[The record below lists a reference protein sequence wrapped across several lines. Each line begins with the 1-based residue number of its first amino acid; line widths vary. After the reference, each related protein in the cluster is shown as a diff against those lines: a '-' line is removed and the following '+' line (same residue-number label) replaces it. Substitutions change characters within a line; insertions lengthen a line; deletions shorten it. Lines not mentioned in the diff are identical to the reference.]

1 MMSLGSFNTARVT
14 RSRKLRT
21 GIRVVGLLVL
31 GCSAASATALLYP
44 GRGASTGTVRP
55 EPRLEKVSLWAA
67 LAPAKEESKPAIT
80 QSIVQADGA
89 AVASPAKAKPAVRQI
104 PLTGGVDPT
113 PPTPLKVIQAA
124 VQPSPAAV
132 QAPPAPAAIV
142 QTPAVLAS
150 NGKAPTT
157 CLAPGLKSVLQDV
170 QARFGTV
177 TLVSTTELHTDN
189 HTKGSVRHKL
199 HSDCMAVDF
208 KVAGDLGAVTA
219 YLRTRSEVAGINTYK
234 NNGVIHIDAAQT
246 RTIAQR

>member
-44 GRGASTGTVRP
+44 GREASPETARP
-55 EPRLEKVSLWAA
+55 APRLEKVSLWAA
-67 LAPAKEESKPAIT
+67 LAPAKEESRPAIT
-80 QSIVQADGA
+80 QSVVQADSA
-89 AVASPAKAKPAVRQI
+89 AVASPAQAKSVRQI

-113 PPTPLKVIQAA
+113 PPTPPKVIQAA

-142 QTPAVLAS
+142 QTSAVLAS
-150 NGKAPTT
+150 NGKAPIT

-177 TLVSTTELHTDN
+177 TLVSTTHLHTDN

-246 RTIAQR
+246 RTVAQR

>member
-1 MMSLGSFNTARVT
+1 MMSLGSFGSAGLN
-14 RSRKLRT
+14 RSRKL
-21 GIRVVGLLVL
+21 GSGLRVLGLLVL

-44 GRGASTGTVRP
+44 GGGKTEVTRP
-55 EPRLEKVSLWAA
+55 APRLEKVSLWAA
-67 LAPAKEESKPAIT
+67 LAPAQEESRPVAT
-80 QSIVQADGA
+80 QPVAPPHGA
-89 AVASPAKAKPAVRQI
+89 APSPVKAPSAVRQI

-113 PPTPLKVIQAA
+113 PPTPPKVIQAA
-124 VQPSPAAV
+124 VQPSPAAI
-132 QAPPAPAAIV
+132 QAPPALAAAV

-150 NGKAPTT
+150 NGKAPIT
-157 CLAPGLKSVLQDV
+157 CLAPGLKTVLQDV
-170 QARFGTV
+170 QTRFGTV

-219 YLRTRSEVAGINTYK
+219 YLRSRSEVAGINAYK

-246 RTIAQR
+246 RIVAQR